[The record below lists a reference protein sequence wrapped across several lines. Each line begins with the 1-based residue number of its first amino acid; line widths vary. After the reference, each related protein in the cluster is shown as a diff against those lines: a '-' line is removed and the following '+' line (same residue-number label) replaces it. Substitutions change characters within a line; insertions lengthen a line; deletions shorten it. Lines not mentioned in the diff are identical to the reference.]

1 MKMKKLTA
9 ILSLVFILMA
19 ATACSGKPPALDE
32 LKPIVIDLIE
42 ASYEI
47 NDIFFGEGLPAIERD
62 SEFAIE
68 NHVYYMDENGNYDYV
83 TEDCPYQTT
92 DQIKE
97 AAEKVY
103 STEYLAS
110 IYETSFVGVADEN
123 AGMLYARYLDTDE
136 GLKKSNIHKAM
147 IEEKRIYN
155 YDTMA
160 IVKPSGQ
167 SYVNVEIDTYLEG
180 NIDAYGGEIKYL
192 RVRLTLVKE
201 DGEWRLDTP
210 TY

>member
-1 MKMKKLTA
+1 MKKISL
-9 ILSLVFILMA
+9 ILSLVFIVLSLS
-19 ATACSGKPPALDE
+19 ACAGQPPALE
-32 LKPIVIDLIE
+32 EFKPIVTELIE

-47 NDIFFGEGLPAIERD
+47 NDIFFGDGLPAIERG
-62 SEFAIE
+62 SEFAEE
-68 NHVYYMDENGNYDYV
+68 NHVYYMDEGGNYDYV

-92 DQIKE
+92 DEIKA

-103 STEYLAS
+103 SDAYLAS
-110 IYETSFVGVADEN
+110 IYETMFIGVADEN

-136 GLKKSNIHKAM
+136 GLKKSNVHKA
-147 IEEKRIYN
+147 IVEKKRIYD
-155 YDTMA
+155 YDTMT

-167 SYVNVEIDTYLEG
+167 SYANVEFDTHLEG
-180 NIDAYGGEIKYL
+180 ESEIL

-201 DGEWRLDTP
+201 DGEWRLDSP